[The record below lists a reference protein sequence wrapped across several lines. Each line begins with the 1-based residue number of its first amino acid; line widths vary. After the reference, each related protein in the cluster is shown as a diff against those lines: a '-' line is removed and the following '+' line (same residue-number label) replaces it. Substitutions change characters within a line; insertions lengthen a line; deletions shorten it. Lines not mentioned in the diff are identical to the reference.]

1 LPVLEVKYFSGMTV
15 LDLRG
20 NSIDDN
26 GILDLCDAFL
36 SSHVN
41 KLRELNLSETQIT
54 DRGVKSIIEVM
65 QQITTLYSV
74 VIGDRA
80 EVSKEVR
87 VQLEAAM
94 RKNRL

>member
-1 LPVLEVKYFSGMTV
+1 MTV

-65 QQITTLYSV
+65 
-74 VIGDRA
+74 
-80 EVSKEVR
+80 
-87 VQLEAAM
+87 
-94 RKNRL
+94 